1 MDCIFC
7 KIVSGELSSKPVG
20 ENSVAVAFPDI
31 HPQSPVHILVV
42 PKVHTDNIVEFSA
55 QHPEMMAGFFEL
67 IRDVVASQTSGSFRL
82 QFNTGAS
89 AGQTVFHTH
98 AHVLA

>member
-1 MDCIFC
+1 MDCVFC
-7 KIVSGELSSKPVG
+7 RILAGEIPTTVIA
-20 ENSVAVAFPDI
+20 ENDVAIAFNDI

-42 PKVHTDNIVEFSA
+42 PKRHDSDILEFANNAPDLLS
-55 QHPEMMAGFFEL
+55 EFFSL
-67 IRDVVASQTSGSFRL
+67 VNRVASENTNGSFRL
-82 QFNTGAS
+82 QFNTGAA